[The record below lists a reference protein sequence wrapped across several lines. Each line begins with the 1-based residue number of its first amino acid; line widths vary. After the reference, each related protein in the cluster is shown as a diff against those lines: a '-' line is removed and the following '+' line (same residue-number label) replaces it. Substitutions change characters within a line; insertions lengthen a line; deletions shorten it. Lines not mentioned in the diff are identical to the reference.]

1 MVHSRHWSAR
11 LDDVAERAGRW
22 AETRWPVMLAAAWG
36 GVLLLAAAAPLAW
49 AVGLHSLS
57 AGLYALFHRIC
68 HQEPAR
74 SLWIAGHPMALC
86 ARDVG
91 LYGGLCLGLVI
102 TLWRRVFIPGWIA
115 LLCVLPMALDGGSQ
129 LLGLRESTNALR
141 LITGALAGVVAGMYL
156 GAKIGY
162 LRASIPSSRSGGA
175 RASG

>member
-1 MVHSRHWSAR
+1 MVHSRRWSAQV
-11 LDDVAERAGRW
+11 DDLAERAGRW

-57 AGLYALFHRIC
+57 AGLYALFRLIC

-91 LYGGLCLGLVI
+91 LYGGLWLGLLI
-102 TLWRRVFIPGWIA
+102 TLWRRVFIPGWLA
-115 LLCVLPMALDGGSQ
+115 FLCLLPMALDGGTQ

-156 GAKIGY
+156 GARIGY
-162 LRASIPSSRSGGA
+162 LRVSITPSRSGGT